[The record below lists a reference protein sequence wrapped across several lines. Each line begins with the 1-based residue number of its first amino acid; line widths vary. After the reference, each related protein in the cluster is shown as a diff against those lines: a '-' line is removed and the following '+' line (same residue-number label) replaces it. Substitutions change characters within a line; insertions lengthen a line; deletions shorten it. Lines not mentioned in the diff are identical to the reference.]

1 MVSGNRQLQQM
12 SVIGFM
18 KRPWQV
24 GPAAAGPGSSASSHR
39 ASASHSA
46 VRGRSA
52 CRWTGLQELI
62 DAQTLAVLGDERGH
76 LTDAEL
82 RRERALLVVEHRP
95 LPAAHQVQVGPA
107 GEDHLHLALALVDE
121 LACTLDLLAIARVD
135 EEQRLA
141 Q

>member
-46 VRGRSA
+46 ARG
-52 CRWTGLQELI
+52 
-62 DAQTLAVLGDERGH
+62 D
-76 LTDAEL
+76 
-82 RRERALLVVEHRP
+82 
-95 LPAAHQVQVGPA
+95 LPAGGRGYRSSSMRSLPPSWVTSA
-107 GEDHLHLALALVDE
+107 G
-121 LACTLDLLAIARVD
+121 T
-135 EEQRLA
+135 
-141 Q
+141 